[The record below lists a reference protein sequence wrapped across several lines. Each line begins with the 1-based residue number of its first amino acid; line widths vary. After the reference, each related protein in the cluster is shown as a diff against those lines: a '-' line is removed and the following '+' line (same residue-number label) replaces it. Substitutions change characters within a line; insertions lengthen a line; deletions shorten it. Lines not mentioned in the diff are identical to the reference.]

1 MIEIAITELPMSYY
15 DHAVAMALQLGRWA
29 APTRRLRP
37 HEREIEAAREEQ
49 APGPEEDRK
58 ERDLYR
64 RRIA

>member
-1 MIEIAITELPMSYY
+1 MSYY

-37 HEREIEAAREEQ
+37 HEREVEAAREEQ

>member
-1 MIEIAITELPMSYY
+1 MSYY

-37 HEREIEAAREEQ
+37 HERELEAAREEQ
-49 APGPEEDRK
+49 TPSPEDDRK

-64 RRIA
+64 RGIA